1 MNTPTLHTERL
12 ILRRFAEDDIGAL
25 FDILSDEEVNR
36 FLPWFPARSMDD
48 ARRFYEQ
55 RYAAQYAFEQAYA
68 YAICLKT
75 DNVPIGYIGIG
86 MDDSHDLGYGL
97 ARAHWGKGITAEA
110 GRAVIEQA
118 RRDGLPY
125 LTATHDRNNPVS
137 GSVMRK
143 LGMTYRYSYEEL
155 WQPKN
160 FPVVFRMYQLNFTA
174 DEDYVYRK
182 YWDMYENHFVES
194 I

>member
-12 ILRRFAEDDIGAL
+12 ILRRFAGDDTGAL

-48 ARRFYEQ
+48 ARRFYEE
-55 RYAAQYAFEQAYA
+55 RYAAQYALEQAYA
-68 YAICLKT
+68 YAICLKS

-97 ARAHWGKGITAEA
+97 ARAHWGMGIAAEA

-125 LTATHDRNNPVS
+125 LTATHDRNNPAS

-143 LGMTYRYSYEEL
+143 LGMAYRYSYEEL

-182 YWDMYENHFVES
+182 YWNMYENHFVES

>member
-48 ARRFYEQ
+48 ARRFYEE
-55 RYAAQYAFEQAYA
+55 RYAAQYALEQAYA
-68 YAICLKT
+68 YAICLKAA
-75 DNVPIGYIGIG
+75 NVPIGYIGIG
-86 MDDSHDLGYGL
+86 MEDSHNLGYGL

-125 LTATHDRNNPVS
+125 LTATHDRNNPAS